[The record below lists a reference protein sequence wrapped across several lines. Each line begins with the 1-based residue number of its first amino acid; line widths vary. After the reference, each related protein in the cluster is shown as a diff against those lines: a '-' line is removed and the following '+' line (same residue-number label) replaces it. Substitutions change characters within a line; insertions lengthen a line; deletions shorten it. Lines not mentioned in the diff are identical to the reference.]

1 MKRKFLGIKVK
12 SWNEYEDCLYMNWG
26 WGTDSR
32 TNINYNG
39 WYTSNDDVWNSTE
52 EKGSIDLKFR
62 PNMFVNLSYYETPR
76 K

>member
-1 MKRKFLGIKVK
+1 
-12 SWNEYEDCLYMNWG
+12 MNWG

-39 WYTSNDDVWNSTE
+39 WYTANDDVWNSTE